1 MAWNIRDH
9 ELIECIEGGLRAV
22 SLDRLP
28 GDRYEDPELDVL
40 LYLKRSL
47 RLSGLPVIG
56 RGLGIIGLIREP
68 SDLQVETFE
77 GASRIMT
84 RATRAIS
91 TRFPPIRNGH
101 GLAILSC
108 LLITTSR
115 PIAPHTETHLETL
128 LGRPGVFCG
137 QPRTTRHG
145 PSRTPSKRLRLSR
158 TCAPCRCARST
169 IQTLCPLDAARWLVI
184 YLRAHSRSPSLR

>member
-128 LGRPGVFCG
+128 LDRQSKTQRAVVLGCFVVNPEQLVMAQAVRRASGFDYPEPVLLADALA
-137 QPRTTRHG
+137 PRFR
-145 PSRTPSKRLRLSR
+145 RYV
-158 TCAPCRCARST
+158 
-169 IQTLCPLDAARWLVI
+169 PLMPPDG
-184 YLRAHSRSPSLR
+184 S